1 MKSGKTRGKEK
12 KSKKGT
18 SPNQNSCAN
27 ASAKSK
33 NEKRTTSTFTEHEN
47 HVVPE
52 ENSDMP
58 NILKSQLRNW
68 VTSYH
73 ISTRAVDGLLSV
85 LKYNGIDEIPKTHRT
100 LLQTPLNVEI
110 DENAGGM
117 LWYYGLEK
125 CLKNIFSGLN
135 RAISIGLKF
144 NLDGLPLYRSSKT
157 CLWPILGSIYGTYRL
172 RL

>member
-1 MKSGKTRGKEK
+1 MGKKKNQKREPVPTKIRVQMHRQRVKMKKERLQLL
-12 KSKKGT
+12 
-18 SPNQNSCAN
+18 N
-27 ASAKSK
+27 
-33 NEKRTTSTFTEHEN
+33 TEHEN
-47 HVVPE
+47 HVAPE